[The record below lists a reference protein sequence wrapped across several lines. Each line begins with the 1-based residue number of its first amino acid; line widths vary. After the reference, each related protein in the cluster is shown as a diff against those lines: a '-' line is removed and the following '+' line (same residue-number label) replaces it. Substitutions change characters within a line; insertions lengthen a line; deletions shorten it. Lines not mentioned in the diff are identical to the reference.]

1 LYFFLI
7 NSYKEGIKKV
17 MEDKPDW
24 AIRSW
29 AIGAQAINQGK
40 EIKPNRQ
47 YFDWVENKVRG
58 RLIR

>member
-1 LYFFLI
+1 
-7 NSYKEGIKKV
+7 

-29 AIGAQAINQGK
+29 ALEAQATNQGK

-47 YFDWVENKVRG
+47 Y
-58 RLIR
+58 LIG

>member
-1 LYFFLI
+1 LYLFLI

-29 AIGAQAINQGK
+29 ALEAQATNQGK

-47 YFDWVENKVRG
+47 Y
-58 RLIR
+58 LIG